1 MLASLTAPRGGAR
14 SLGAARRERLVISNG
29 LSSLLW
35 FVAIIAMIPVA
46 LWLLKRT
53 PMGGGA
59 SGNGVMRSVAAL
71 PLSQNQRIV
80 TVEVGQG
87 DERRWLVLGVTAQS
101 ITTLHTM
108 APQAEAAA
116 SVTPAMPP
124 FAQLLG
130 KLRQD
135 KGAVGER

>member
-1 MLASLTAPRGGAR
+1 VTFSGAM
-14 SLGAARRERLVISNG
+14 
-29 LSSLLW
+29 SSLVW
-35 FVAIIAMIPVA
+35 FIAIIAMIPVA

-53 PMGGGA
+53 PMGGAGA
-59 SGNGVMRSVAAL
+59 GQRTMRSIAAL
-71 PLSQNQRIV
+71 PLSNSQRIV

-87 DERRWLVLGVTAQS
+87 AARRWLVLGVTAQS

-108 APQAEAAA
+108 EPQEEPKSARGEGFDTSAR
-116 SVTPAMPP
+116 TGMG

-135 KGAVGER
+135 RGNDGR

>member
-1 MLASLTAPRGGAR
+1 MPST
-14 SLGAARRERLVISNG
+14 G

-35 FVAIIAMIPVA
+35 FVAIVAAIPLV

-53 PMGGGA
+53 PLGGA
-59 SGNGVMRSVAAL
+59 AAGGLMRSVATL
-71 PLSQNQRIV
+71 PLAPNQRIV

-87 DERRWLVLGVTAQS
+87 DERRWLVLGVTANS

-108 APQAEAAA
+108 PPQPQPTPDVAAR
-116 SVTPAMPP
+116 SP

-130 KLRQD
+130 RLTGD
-135 KGAVGER
+135 KGTLDAR